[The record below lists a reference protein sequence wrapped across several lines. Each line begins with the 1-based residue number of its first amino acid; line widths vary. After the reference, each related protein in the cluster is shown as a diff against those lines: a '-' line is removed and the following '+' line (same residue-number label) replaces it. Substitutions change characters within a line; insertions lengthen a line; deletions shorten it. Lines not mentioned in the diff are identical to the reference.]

1 MCWFLC
7 NALSYACRQY
17 ENFEILYFTMR
28 NTSMLMK
35 STRKA
40 CRNAPFWNNA
50 GKLHRQYL
58 FSSFKAEQPAIYKT
72 VRICRHSRQ
81 AVVSNPSATTD
92 GGKLIPICQSQGKH
106 ADVLS
111 SKKRKNAKAKKKFS
125 LRNEAPF
132 WRERVDHLVYQMV
145 DS

>member
-1 MCWFLC
+1 M
-7 NALSYACRQY
+7 ADRSAIY
-17 ENFEILYFTMR
+17 
-28 NTSMLMK
+28 
-35 STRKA
+35 
-40 CRNAPFWNNA
+40 
-50 GKLHRQYL
+50 GKLRKRRHLRQD
-58 FSSFKAEQPAIYKT
+58 
-72 VRICRHSRQ
+72 
-81 AVVSNPSATTD
+81 VVSNPSATTD